1 MKVNFQQKPK
11 TFVVINPVAGMIQA
25 EIVREKIQSILQAH
39 EIPFEI
45 YETNKK
51 ENLKQKVR
59 DAVQQGFKLFVTAG
73 GDGTLSGVA
82 SGLVDTQIPLVV
94 IPTGTWN
101 ALARNL
107 DIPLQT
113 DQALELLF
121 QQHSIRTIDALQ
133 VEQNFYILNVS
144 TGVGPQTMREVK
156 RAHKRRFGKLP
167 DLWRGLN
174 QLLRFRSYRFEVKID
189 GKPTR
194 FRASELIVA
203 NSKIL
208 GLKALQLDT
217 GIRMDDSK
225 LNVCRIYAESLSDY
239 VNLAISLLTGNQEH
253 NWNVLCLEALRE
265 VEIDSREDLFVQGD
279 GEIIGHLPITIKIRP
294 KAIYIVT
301 PVDSET

>member
-167 DLWRGLN
+167 DIWKGLN

-189 GKPTR
+189 GKSTR
-194 FRASELIVA
+194 FRASELIIA

-217 GIRMDDSK
+217 GIRMDDGK

-265 VEIDSREDLFVQGD
+265 VEIDSREDLLVQGD
-279 GEIIGHLPITIKIRP
+279 GEIMGHLPVTVKIRP